1 MYEKRERSPSDF
13 SSETFAHGRPDVRCG
28 GQRADKQEAACHGV
42 TWHSRSWRR
51 QPPALMG
58 NALPPRQYQQVPL
71 EIWKQ
76 GLARMLPPL
85 EDVSAQVKSVFRV
98 RGEQGSQS
106 SCRQAPE
113 QALVTLEGE
122 YYLVWCSHSLSLP
135 HPDLINLGWGP
146 RALGFVNQPS
156 WWAWAARIENHLPG
170 QPDDLLQVS
179 LRSMAAPSR
188 AKVQKSFFSLI
199 WCQRPHSPYLIF
211 FFYFLHTLS
220 VQEMVQL
227 LRKMR
232 PGFSRSLNLAA
243 HWAAARFGTQMT
255 FNPETQREKATSPGN
270 FLHASGL
277 STFFCETEAWIR

>member
-1 MYEKRERSPSDF
+1 
-13 SSETFAHGRPDVRCG
+13 
-28 GQRADKQEAACHGV
+28 
-42 TWHSRSWRR
+42 
-51 QPPALMG
+51 MG

-106 SCRQAPE
+106 SHRQAPE

-146 RALGFVNQPS
+146 RALGFCKPTQLMGMGSQDWEPPPWS
-156 WWAWAARIENHLPG
+156 TRWLAASLTQEHGSPFKSKSTKEPLFTHLVPETTF
-170 QPDDLLQVS
+170 P
-179 LRSMAAPSR
+179 
-188 AKVQKSFFSLI
+188 I
-199 WCQRPHSPYLIF
+199 PHF
-211 FFYFLHTLS
+211 FFLYTLS

-243 HWAAARFGTQMT
+243 HWAGARFGTQMT

-277 STFFCETEAWIR
+277 STFFCEIEAWIR